1 MRYPEG
7 HNEEVRARIVDA
19 ASRAMRREG
28 LDAVSIPK
36 IMKAAGLTHG
46 AFYGHFKDRDDLV
59 AAAILHAA
67 SESAFSE
74 EATAEGAFA
83 KYLST
88 DHLHHPEFGCVIAAL
103 AFDGARQQGRVRRTF
118 AEVARRF
125 LRRVNAKIHPKIKS
139 DRVSDDAL
147 ARASQVVGAVVLAR
161 LVEDEELAE
170 RILAVARG
178 RADR

>member
-7 HNEEVRARIVDA
+7 HNEEVRARIVLA

-36 IMKAAGLTHG
+36 VMKAAGLTHG

-74 EATAEGAFA
+74 ETPPDEAFG

-88 DHLHHPEFGCVIAAL
+88 GHLHHPEFGCVIAAL
-103 AFDGARQQGRVRRTF
+103 AFDGARQKGRVRRTF

-125 LRRVNAKIHPKIKS
+125 LRRVDAKLHPKSKA
-139 DRVSDDAL
+139 DRPSDDAL

-178 RADR
+178 RHDR